1 MGYSQGRVSK
11 LAPPISVPGSV
22 SACVLFYGLIKFD
35 DKIENVRVSMQIF
48 VLDQVKRT

>member
-22 SACVLFYGLIKFD
+22 SACVLFYGLIQFD
-35 DKIENVRVSMQIF
+35 DKIEHVRVATQNF
-48 VLDQVKRT
+48 VWFK